1 MLFRQLEYFVA
12 VARERHF
19 ARAAESC
26 YVSQPALSAAIA
38 KLEREL
44 NVTLINR
51 GHNYQGLTPEGE
63 RLVVWA
69 KRILAE
75 QDAFKAEVAAVQ
87 SGITGTLRLG
97 TDPTASTTLA
107 LPVAAF
113 CAAHPLAKVQVRSR
127 LSTKELHRQLRD
139 FELDVAIAH
148 FDPGDQEGLQVVP
161 LYQERYMLLVSDDQ
175 LMSQASTMTW
185 ADAAQLPL
193 ALLTPDMRIRQ
204 IVDTVFAEKG
214 FVVTPQVETDSIASL
229 YAHVGGGEWASIV
242 PHTWLRA
249 MPVVGRTRA
258 LPLVDPEAGAQ
269 VSVAIH
275 AATPGSV
282 AARAFVNAAT
292 GLSLDDFFGQPCR
305 PSIACG
311 ERGPARSP
319 LPVPR
324 LHRRPVQPSFG
335 RVRQS
340 GDEFEPVG
348 HLEGGQPVTA
358 VLQDLLGSDALVRA
372 DDHGGADP
380 LPVRRVGDGEHGRLA
395 DSGAAGEDVLDVL
408 G

>member
-12 VARERHF
+12 VAREKHF

-51 GHNYQGLTPEGE
+51 GHNYEGLTPEGE

-97 TDPTASTTLA
+97 TEPTASTTLA

-113 CAAHPLAKVQVRSR
+113 CGAHPLAKVQVQSR
-127 LSTKELHRQLRD
+127 QSAKELHRQLRE
-139 FELDVAIAH
+139 FELDAAIAH
-148 FDPGDQEGLQVVP
+148 FAPDDRESLQVVP
-161 LYQERYMLLVSDDQ
+161 LYQERYVLLASGDQ
-175 LMSQASTMTW
+175 LMPQSDTMAW

-204 IVDTVFAEKG
+204 LIDRVFAENG
-214 FVVTPQVETDSIASL
+214 VVVTPQVETDSVASL
-229 YAHVGGGEWASIV
+229 YAHVGVGEWASIV

-249 MPVVGRTRA
+249 MPVIGRPRA
-258 LPLVDPEAGAQ
+258 VRLVEPDARAQ
-269 VSVAIH
+269 ISVAIH
-275 AATPGSV
+275 AATPGSI

-292 GLSLDDFFGQPCR
+292 ELSLDDFFDQSMPGD
-305 PSIACG
+305 
-311 ERGPARSP
+311 
-319 LPVPR
+319 
-324 LHRRPVQPSFG
+324 HRMR
-335 RVRQS
+335 
-340 GDEFEPVG
+340 
-348 HLEGGQPVTA
+348 
-358 VLQDLLGSDALVRA
+358 
-372 DDHGGADP
+372 
-380 LPVRRVGDGEHGRLA
+380 
-395 DSGAAGEDVLDVL
+395 
-408 G
+408 

>member
-26 YVSQPALSAAIA
+26 YVSQPALSASIA

-51 GHNYQGLTPEGE
+51 GHNFEGLTPEGE

-97 TDPTASTTLA
+97 TEPTASTTVA

-113 CAAHPLAKVQVRSR
+113 CAAHPLAKVQVHSRS
-127 LSTKELHRQLRD
+127 STTELHRKLRE
-139 FELDVAIAH
+139 FELDAAIAH
-148 FDPGDQEGLQVVP
+148 FGPDDRESLQVVP
-161 LYQERYMLLVSDDQ
+161 LYEERYLVLASGDQ
-175 LMSQASTMTW
+175 LMPQGHAMTW
-185 ADAAQLPL
+185 SDAAQLPL

-204 IVDTVFAEKG
+204 VIDKAFAESG
-214 FVVTPQVETDSIASL
+214 VVVTPQMETDSVASL
-229 YAHVGGGEWASIV
+229 YALVGLGAWASIV

-249 MPVVGRTRA
+249 MPVVGRTRIA
-258 LPLVDPEAGAQ
+258 RLVEPDARAQ
-269 VSVAIH
+269 ISVATH

-282 AARAFVNAAT
+282 AARAFVTAAK
-292 GLSLDDFFGQPCR
+292 GLSLDEFFNQ
-305 PSIACG
+305 SL
-311 ERGPARSP
+311 PAEHP
-319 LPVPR
+319 L
-324 LHRRPVQPSFG
+324 Q
-335 RVRQS
+335 
-340 GDEFEPVG
+340 
-348 HLEGGQPVTA
+348 
-358 VLQDLLGSDALVRA
+358 
-372 DDHGGADP
+372 
-380 LPVRRVGDGEHGRLA
+380 
-395 DSGAAGEDVLDVL
+395 
-408 G
+408 